1 MNPCTRKCYTC
12 DFCQKTFTSKCR
24 LSFHIK
30 NIHNQDKNLKTV
42 CDVCNQRFS
51 SVENYKRHFK
61 TRHVGVKDKRCDSC
75 SSSFAYKSD
84 LKAHKL
90 QHHCAEVDKIKC
102 TKCAKGFGYKS
113 SLKRIISTC
122 GKKDKD
128 ITCNICGKTC
138 VSKNYLYQHNKAKH
152 CPEVYICEAC
162 AKCFDRKDSL
172 KRHTLNVHKDDC

>member
-42 CDVCNQRFS
+42 CDVCNQRYS
-51 SVENYKRHFK
+51 SVENYKRRFK

-75 SSSFAYKSD
+75 SSSFANKSD

-90 QHHCAEVDKIKC
+90 QHHCAEVDKKKC
-102 TKCAKGFGYKS
+102 TKCAKRFGFKS
-113 SLKRIISTC
+113 SLKRHISTC
-122 GKKDKD
+122 GKKTK
-128 ITCNICGKTC
+128 ISLAIY
-138 VSKNYLYQHNKAKH
+138 VEKNCSQELFIPA
-152 CPEVYICEAC
+152 
-162 AKCFDRKDSL
+162 
-172 KRHTLNVHKDDC
+172 